1 MFSLLLSAQVK
12 RVDAPTLTEN
22 EAENQ
27 LSNPSAA
34 TALGTACRQGRELMA
49 VDPEIPVLQKDAV
62 FSPPFDSAKNITV
75 NVDALNATVIQ
86 PPTPPSGLIR
96 KCHRRRLIIILNI

>member
-1 MFSLLLSAQVK
+1 MFSLLRSAQVK

-27 LSNPSAA
+27 LSNPSEA

-49 VDPEIPVLQKDAV
+49 VDPEIPVL
-62 FSPPFDSAKNITV
+62 
-75 NVDALNATVIQ
+75 
-86 PPTPPSGLIR
+86 
-96 KCHRRRLIIILNI
+96 